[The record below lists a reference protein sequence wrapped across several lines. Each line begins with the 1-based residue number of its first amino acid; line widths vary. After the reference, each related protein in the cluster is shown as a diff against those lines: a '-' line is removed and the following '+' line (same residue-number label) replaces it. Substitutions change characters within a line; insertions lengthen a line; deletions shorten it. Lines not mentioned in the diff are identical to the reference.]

1 MRYRMTTPPSNM
13 VMARVV
19 LLAGLLLA
27 VLLLPSPLRH
37 SAYAQGMIE
46 YPENGEVPVAA
57 YVAVDPDDG
66 DEISW
71 TLSGDDAGD
80 FTIENGVLE
89 FMSPPDFENPTSS
102 TTSGTPEEQN
112 TYSVTVEA
120 SDGVKGADGTITDME
135 DVTVTVTNVDEDG
148 EITLSAVQPRER
160 VELTATL
167 IDADGGADDRPSD
180 NRAGI
185 PT

>member
-1 MRYRMTTPPSNM
+1 MRYRMTTPLSNM

-37 SAYAQGMIE
+37 SAYAQEEMIK
-46 YPENGEVPVAA
+46 YPEGSEAPVAA

-71 TLSGDDAGD
+71 TLSGSDMDD
-80 FTIENGVLE
+80 FTIDGGVLE

-102 TTSGTPEEQN
+102 TTSGTAEAQN
-112 TYSVTVEA
+112 TYTVTVEA
-120 SDGVKGADGTITDME
+120 SDGVKDAEGTITDTE
-135 DVTVTVTNVDEDG
+135 DVTIDG
-148 EITLSAVQPRER
+148 HQRER
-160 VELTATL
+160 GWGDNPV
-167 IDADGGADDRPSD
+167 GGAAAGEGRVDR
-180 NRAGI
+180 
-185 PT
+185 